1 MYYLFWEVDEGSISQ
16 VVEDEGS
23 SSDQVHFRE
32 LIFMVLVGWL
42 VVGGAVRRVF
52 PCATFEIKSESYHLI
67 AKNLTELW
75 PDFNLQQDR
84 ELRYIWW
91 EIEFKLHGP

>member
-1 MYYLFWEVDEGSISQ
+1 MKTANYLLQQCPISQ
-16 VVEDEGS
+16 CWFWNTRKS
-23 SSDQVHFRE
+23 AIS
-32 LIFMVLVGWL
+32 LVGWL
-42 VVGGAVRRVF
+42 VVVGAVLRVF
-52 PCATFEIKSESYHLI
+52 PFPTFEIKSERYHLI

-91 EIEFKLHGP
+91 EIEFKLHAP